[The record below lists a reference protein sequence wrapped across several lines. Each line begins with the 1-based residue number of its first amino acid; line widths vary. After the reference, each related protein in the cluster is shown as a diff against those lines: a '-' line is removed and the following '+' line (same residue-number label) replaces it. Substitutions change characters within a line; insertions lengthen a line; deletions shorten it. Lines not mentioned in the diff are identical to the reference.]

1 MHGYQEHG
9 IVFQLIGKVNKYS
22 GLYLSNEHRGLHFSF
37 QNFGVQIIPLEK
49 LEKRKIHFFDRKK
62 RYGKKCGNEDA
73 NLDLKS
79 NDSWSALI
87 HCH

>member
-1 MHGYQEHG
+1 MHAYQEHG

-49 LEKRKIHFFDRKK
+49 LEK
-62 RYGKKCGNEDA
+62 
-73 NLDLKS
+73 
-79 NDSWSALI
+79 
-87 HCH
+87 